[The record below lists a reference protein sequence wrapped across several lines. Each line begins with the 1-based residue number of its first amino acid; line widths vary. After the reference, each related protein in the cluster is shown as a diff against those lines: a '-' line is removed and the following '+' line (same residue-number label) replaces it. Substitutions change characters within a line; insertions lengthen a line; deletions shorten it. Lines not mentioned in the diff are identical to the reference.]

1 MPKALTFN
9 QHRAGTARPDS
20 VDTMTGWMGSEL
32 GDDPARWRRPLRDAE
47 IDELLEASARFA
59 AGDDDLPIIDA
70 TDFPLPH
77 LAAELAAL
85 RHRLLHGLGFEL
97 WTGLPVDEIPRRQAA
112 AVFLGIGAHLG
123 SLRSQNAM
131 GHLLG
136 HVTDIGRDP
145 ADPTA
150 RIYQTNARQSFH
162 TDSTD
167 VVGLLCL
174 ATAATG
180 GESLLAHAGTVLA
193 ELERRR
199 PDLAS
204 RLFEPVATDRRGEV
218 PPGADPWFEIP
229 VLSRHDGHLTVI
241 YQRQYIDSAQR
252 FADAP
257 RLDAEMIEALDL
269 FDEIVNEPDVHL
281 SMALAPGDMQFVHN
295 HTLLHDREGFVDDP
309 ARPRHLLR
317 LWLSI
322 PGDRELP
329 PVFAT
334 RYGSITV
341 GDRGGIITE
350 ATTRLHAPL
359 APA

>member
-1 MPKALTFN
+1 
-9 QHRAGTARPDS
+9 
-20 VDTMTGWMGSEL
+20 MTDAGWMGRDL
-32 GDDPARWRRPLRDAE
+32 RDDPARWRRPLRDVE
-47 IDELLEASARFA
+47 IAELLAASAPFA
-59 AGDDDLPIIDA
+59 VGDDDLPIIGRD
-70 TDFPLPH
+70 DFPLP
-77 LAAELAAL
+77 LLGPEVAAL
-85 RHRLLHGLGFEL
+85 RDRLLSGLGFEL
-97 WTGLPVDEIPRRQAA
+97 WTGLPVEDMPRRQAA

-123 SLRSQNAM
+123 SLRSQNEA

-174 ATAATG
+174 ATAAQG
-180 GESLLAHAGTVLA
+180 GESLLAHAATVLA
-193 ELERRR
+193 EVERRA
-199 PDLAS
+199 PELAV

-229 VLSRHDGHLTVI
+229 VFNRHADHLTVI

-252 FADAP
+252 FEAAP
-257 RLDAEMIEALDL
+257 RLDPEMVDALDL
-269 FDEIVNEPDVHL
+269 FDSVVNDPDVHL
-281 SMALAPGDMQFVHN
+281 SMALAPGDMQFVYN
-295 HTLLHDREGFVDDP
+295 HELLHDREGFVDDP

-334 RYGSITV
+334 RYGSTTV

-350 ATTRLHAPL
+350 ATTQLHAPL
-359 APA
+359 SPA

>member
-1 MPKALTFN
+1 
-9 QHRAGTARPDS
+9 
-20 VDTMTGWMGSEL
+20 MTGWIGRDL
-32 GDDPARWRRPLRDAE
+32 RDAPDRWRRRLADSEIAE
-47 IDELLEASARFA
+47 LVAASAPFA
-59 AGDDDLPIIDA
+59 HGDDDLPLFEA
-70 TDFPLPH
+70 ADFALPS
-77 LAAELAAL
+77 LGPELAAL
-85 RHRLLHGLGFEL
+85 RERLLGGLGFEL
-97 WTGLPVDEIPRRQAA
+97 WTGLPVADLSRRQTAA
-112 AVFLGIGAHLG
+112 IFLGIGAHLG

-136 HVTDIGRDP
+136 HVIDIGRDP

-174 ATAATG
+174 ATAAEG
-180 GESLLAHAGTVLA
+180 GESLLAHAETVFA
-193 ELERRR
+193 EVERRA
-199 PDLAS
+199 PHLAA
-204 RLFEPVATDRRGEV
+204 RLFDPVATDRRGEV

-229 VLSRHDGHLTVI
+229 VLNRHDGHLTVI

-252 FADAP
+252 LESAP
-257 RLDAEMIEALDL
+257 RLDDEMVAALDL
-269 FDEIVNEPDVHL
+269 FDEVVNEPDIHL

-295 HTLLHDREGFVDDP
+295 HALLHDREGFVDDP
-309 ARPRHLLR
+309 TNPRHLLR

-334 RYGSITV
+334 RYGSVTV
-341 GDRGGIITE
+341 GDRGGIIT
-350 ATTRLHAPL
+350 ATTTRLHAPL
-359 APA
+359 SPA

>member
-1 MPKALTFN
+1 M
-9 QHRAGTARPDS
+9 TA
-20 VDTMTGWMGSEL
+20 
-32 GDDPARWRRPLRDAE
+32 AE
-47 IDELLEASARFA
+47 IDELAAASTPYAD
-59 AGDDDLPIIDA
+59 GDADLPIIGPA
-70 TDFPLPH
+70 DFELPK
-77 LAAELAAL
+77 LAGELRQL
-85 RHRLLHGLGFEL
+85 RQRLLDGLGFEL
-97 WTGLPVDEIPRRQAA
+97 WTGLPVDEMSRRQAA

-174 ATAATG
+174 ASAAQG
-180 GESLLAHAGTVLA
+180 GESLLASAAMVHAEV
-193 ELERRR
+193 ERRA
-199 PDLAS
+199 PELAA
-204 RLFEPVATDRRGEV
+204 RLFDPVATDRRGEV

-229 VLSRHDGHLTVI
+229 VLNRHDGHLTVM

-252 FADAP
+252 FAAAP
-257 RLDAEMIEALDL
+257 RLDTEMVAALDL
-269 FDEIVNEPDVHL
+269 FDEVVNEPDVHL
-281 SMALAPGDMQFVHN
+281 SMQLTPGDMQFVHN
-295 HTLLHDREGFVDDP
+295 HALLHDREGFVDDP
-309 ARPRHLLR
+309 MRPRHLLR

-329 PVFAT
+329 PVFAS
-334 RYGSITV
+334 RYGSVTV
-341 GDRGGIITE
+341 GDRGGIITD

-359 APA
+359 SPA

>member
-1 MPKALTFN
+1 
-9 QHRAGTARPDS
+9 
-20 VDTMTGWMGSEL
+20 MTSRWL
-32 GDDPARWRRPLRDAE
+32 GRDLRDDPDRWRRPLTAPE
-47 IDELLEASARFA
+47 IDELAAASAPYA
-59 AGDDDLPIIDA
+59 DGDADLPIIAAD
-70 TDFPLPH
+70 DFPLPR
-77 LAAELAAL
+77 LGPELAAL
-85 RHRLLHGLGFEL
+85 RHRLLDGLGFEL
-97 WTGLPVDEIPRRQAA
+97 WTGLPVDEMSRRQAA
-112 AVFLGIGAHLG
+112 AVFLGLGAHLG

-174 ATAATG
+174 APAARG
-180 GESLLAHAGTVLA
+180 GESLLANAARVFA
-193 ELERRR
+193 EVERRA
-199 PDLAS
+199 PDLAA
-204 RLFEPVATDRRGEV
+204 RLFDPVATDRRGEV

-229 VLSRHDGHLTVI
+229 VLNRHDGHLTVI

-252 FADAP
+252 FAAAP
-257 RLDAEMIEALDL
+257 RLDAEMIAALDL
-269 FDEIVNEPDVHL
+269 FDEVVNEPDVHL
-281 SMALAPGDMQFVHN
+281 SMQLAPGDMQFVHN
-295 HTLLHDREGFVDDP
+295 HALLHDREGFVDDP
-309 ARPRHLLR
+309 AHPRHLLR

-329 PVFAT
+329 PAFAS

-341 GDRGGIITE
+341 GDRGGIITD